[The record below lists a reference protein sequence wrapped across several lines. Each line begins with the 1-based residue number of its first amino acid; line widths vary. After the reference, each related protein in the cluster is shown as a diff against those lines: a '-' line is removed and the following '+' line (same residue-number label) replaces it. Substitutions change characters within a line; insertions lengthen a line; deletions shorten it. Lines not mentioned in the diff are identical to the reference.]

1 MTDVGDVV
9 LIYLEDSPAFF
20 ARIEDIS
27 PDVKAGWYHVKL
39 LVLQVPLMT
48 ITWIL
53 KSEYISGEEFTM
65 GGRPV
70 RLEKVVCPESS
81 LPEPKDEVSL
91 QNKGEKT
98 SEEEQKREEKGKV
111 ISIFERKKDKKDE

>member
-1 MTDVGDVV
+1 MTDIGDVV
-9 LIYLEDSPAFF
+9 LVYLENSPAFF

-27 PDVKAGWYHVKL
+27 PDIKAGWYHVKL

-53 KSEYISGEEFTM
+53 KAEYINGEEFTM

-81 LPEPKDEVSL
+81 LPSPEDKTMEDKAGETAE
-91 QNKGEKT
+91 NGEKK
-98 SEEEQKREEKGKV
+98 EGKGKV
-111 ISIFERKKDKKDE
+111 ISIFERKKEKKED

>member
-9 LIYLEDSPAFF
+9 LVYLENSPAFF

-53 KSEYISGEEFTM
+53 KPAYINGEEFTM

-81 LPEPKDEVSL
+81 LPSP
-91 QNKGEKT
+91 
-98 SEEEQKREEKGKV
+98 EEEKKEEKISEDDEKEGKKEGKGKV
-111 ISIFERKKDKKDE
+111 ISIFERKKEKKEE

>member
-9 LIYLEDSPAFF
+9 LVYLENSPAFF

-53 KSEYISGEEFTM
+53 KPEYINGEEFTM

-81 LPEPKDEVSL
+81 LPSP
-91 QNKGEKT
+91 
-98 SEEEQKREEKGKV
+98 EEEKKEEKILEDEEKEEKKEGKGKV
-111 ISIFERKKDKKDE
+111 ISIFERKKDKKEE

>member
-9 LIYLEDSPAFF
+9 LVYLESAPAFF

-27 PDVKAGWYHVKL
+27 PDIKAGWYHVKL

-53 KSEYISGEEFTM
+53 KAEYINGEEFTM

-81 LPEPKDEVSL
+81 VPSSQEEPA
-91 QNKGEKT
+91 EKEA
-98 SEEEQKREEKGKV
+98 SETTEQSDKKEEKGKV
-111 ISIFERKKDKKDE
+111 ISIFERKKEKKED